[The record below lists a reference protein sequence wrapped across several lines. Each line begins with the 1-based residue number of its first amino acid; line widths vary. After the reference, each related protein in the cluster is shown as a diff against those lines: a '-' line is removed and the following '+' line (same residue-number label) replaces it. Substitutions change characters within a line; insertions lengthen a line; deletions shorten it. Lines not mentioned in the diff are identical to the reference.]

1 MWCSETLRSVGGDV
15 SFLMPALN
23 KLPSAPECGDNLQ
36 TVDHSPPLAPVILFL
51 PLVHLSNQL
60 QEGTFGH
67 GGISVHGPAQELELL
82 HHPVTI
88 LRLEGVGVRR
98 VKDKQARYPKLASRR
113 VWGRGGGGLITVV
126 QRWNQSVKMQG

>member
-23 KLPSAPECGDNLQ
+23 KLPSALECCDNLQ
-36 TVDHSPPLAPVILFL
+36 TVDHSAPLAPVILFL

-60 QEGTFGH
+60 EEGTFGH
-67 GGISVHGPAQELELL
+67 GGVSVHGPAQELELL

-88 LRLEGVGVRR
+88 LRLEGV
-98 VKDKQARYPKLASRR
+98 
-113 VWGRGGGGLITVV
+113 
-126 QRWNQSVKMQG
+126 